1 MGYKTRP
8 KNLIKPEFKKIVVG
22 DIIRG
27 SIDEKRSIIPY
38 NFQVLYVKP
47 EETFVLDKWG
57 TFFLESVN
65 NQQTRLII
73 RSQETKSSNFWVKTG
88 NYIMVPLHFIMERGT
103 LIGIKARVEAGENV
117 PLSQTKNI
125 FWFSGIILS
134 GILIYFLIFLGRG
147 IIQSIV
153 IPAVFS
159 LCWLLTLLIFDPT
172 PLYSIG
178 LLLIIVVYFA
188 QTKSKT

>member
-8 KNLIKPEFKKIVVG
+8 QNLIKLESKEIAVG

-27 SIDEKRSIIPY
+27 SIDENRSIIPY
-38 NFQVLYVKP
+38 NFRVLYVKP

-159 LCWLLTLLIFDPT
+159 LCWLLALLIFDPT

-178 LLLIIVVYFA
+178 LLLIIAVYFA